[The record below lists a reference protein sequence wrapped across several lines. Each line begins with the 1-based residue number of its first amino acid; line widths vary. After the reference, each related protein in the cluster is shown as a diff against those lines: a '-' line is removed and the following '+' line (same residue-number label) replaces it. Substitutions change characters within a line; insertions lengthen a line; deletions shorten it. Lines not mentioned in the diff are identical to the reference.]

1 MPERLSRH
9 LSLLLLPIA
18 VLVIGYGVRGVEET
32 GNPAIAGSNLQAALA
47 LGSALILVAAIWTIS
62 NMRAEPILFPTCAML
77 LATGLVLMRRLQPDI
92 GGSNSALGNLSGR
105 HTVYVVLSLA
115 VITFTARWFPFWPTL
130 RRYKYLTVAGSIGL
144 LLVTLVAGR
153 ERYGAKLWIG
163 AGPVEIQTSEII
175 KIGLVMFLAAYL
187 HEKHEVMNGRWTLWR
202 LSLPPLPYLIPLASI
217 LVIALVMV
225 VAMNDLGTAL
235 LLFASALSM
244 LYVALR
250 KIAYVIAGL
259 AVFLAGATLA
269 YVTFDRVG
277 TRIQNWINPWNDPY
291 VAGYQQ
297 IQADYAMSAGG
308 LFGSGLGRGEPW
320 RIPAVHTDYVFAVLI
335 EEAGLITGLAVI
347 GLYMVIALRGLHI
360 SARADS
366 LYERYLAVGLTATLS
381 IQAIVILGGVLR
393 LMPLTGVTLPFV
405 SAGGSS
411 LLMNA
416 LVVGML
422 INLSHRQNAPDDRHA

>member
-9 LSLLLLPIA
+9 FALILLPIA
-18 VLVIGYGVRGVEET
+18 LLVVGYGVPGVQQRDEPT
-32 GNPAIAGSNLQAALA
+32 ITWSNLQSALA
-47 LGSALILVAAIWTIS
+47 IGSLLMLVAIIWTVADL
-62 NMRAEPILFPTCAML
+62 RAEPILFPTCAML

-92 GGSNSALGNLSGR
+92 GGPDSTLGDLSGR
-105 HTVYVVLSLA
+105 HTIYVVLSLV
-115 VITFTARWFPFWPTL
+115 VIAATARWFPFWPLL
-130 RRYKYLTVAGSIGL
+130 RRYKYLTVAGSIAL
-144 LLVTLVAGR
+144 LLLTLVAGR

-163 AGPVEIQTSEII
+163 AGPIEIQTSEII
-175 KIGLVMFLAAYL
+175 KIGLVLFLAAYL

-202 LSLPPLPYLIPLASI
+202 LSLPPLPYLIPLAGI
-217 LVIALVMV
+217 LVIALLMV

-235 LLFASALSM
+235 LLFATALAM

-250 KIAYVIAGL
+250 KVVYVIAGL
-259 AVFLAGATLA
+259 SAFLVGSILA
-269 YVTFDRVG
+269 YLTFDRVG
-277 TRIQNWINPWNDPY
+277 TRIQNWIDPWSDPY

-320 RIPAVHTDYVFAVLI
+320 RIPAVHTDYIFAVLV
-335 EEAGLITGLAVI
+335 EEAGLVTGLALI
-347 GLYMVIALRGLHI
+347 GLYVVIAVRGLNI
-360 SARADS
+360 STRSDS
-366 LYERYLAVGLTATLS
+366 LYDRYLAIGLTATLT
-381 IQAIVILGGVLR
+381 IQALVILGGVLR

-416 LVVGML
+416 LVIGML
-422 INLSHRQNAPDDRHA
+422 MNISHRQNVPVQRDA